1 MLLLFGFWLFLDAK
15 VRDRWIRK
23 NLTTGFTVSF
33 KINLEFRYEKRKTRF
48 QKNKRK
54 IFDNSCKNANCMLI

>member
-48 QKNKRK
+48 QTTNEKYLTTVARMQTA
-54 IFDNSCKNANCMLI
+54 C